1 MADPKRSDYMR
12 QYMREYMRQRRGS
25 SVRQAHTDPEI
36 GPPCPPNLPTGDV
49 ATGRLTAQSQLFKAH
64 LAFALSQV
72 VKIYDE
78 MHMREETLYT
88 ESLGYQ
94 LQVTELEA
102 EVKELKARL
111 AELESR
117 KLVAPAG
124 NLPTPS
130 QTLPP
135 TPQTLPPPS
144 EKPPTPD
151 DQYLIDKAQ
160 GLVDPDRKPKGA
172 EDSINF

>member
-49 ATGRLTAQSQLFKAH
+49 ATGRLSAQSHLFKAQ
-64 LAFALSQV
+64 LAFALFQS
-72 VKIYDE
+72 VKIYEE
-78 MHMREETLYT
+78 MHLKAETLYT
-88 ESLGYQ
+88 ESLEYQ
-94 LQVTELEA
+94 VQVTELEA
-102 EVKELKARL
+102 EVKELKARI

-117 KLVAPAG
+117 KLAAPAKP
-124 NLPTPS
+124 LPPPS

-144 EKPPTPD
+144 AD
-151 DQYLIDKAQ
+151 DQYLIEIGRASCRERVLR
-160 GLVDPDRKPKGA
+160 LV
-172 EDSINF
+172 

>member
-49 ATGRLTAQSQLFKAH
+49 ATGRLSAQSNLFRAQ
-64 LAFALSQV
+64 LAFALSQQT
-72 VKIYDE
+72 KIYEE
-78 MHMREETLYT
+78 MHLKAETFYT
-88 ESLGYQ
+88 ESLEYQ
-94 LQVTELEA
+94 VQVTELEA
-102 EVKELKARL
+102 EVKELKARV

-117 KLVAPAG
+117 KLAAPAKP
-124 NLPTPS
+124 LPPPS

-135 TPQTLPPPS
+135 TPQTMPIVTG
-144 EKPPTPD
+144 K
-151 DQYLIDKAQ
+151 QIGRAH
-160 GLVDPDRKPKGA
+160 V
-172 EDSINF
+172 